1 VAGIKPLFAKG
12 VSITPRLIIAVVAAL
27 ILMGVDQ
34 RHSVLQPVRQ
44 GLSAVVHPVRLTA
57 QMPVTL
63 VNRASERLRSREE
76 LRSELQQ
83 LRRRQL
89 LYEARLQRLDA
100 LEVENI
106 RLRELLDSSHNLDQS
121 VLIAE
126 LIQIDLAPYRH
137 LIRINKGQSDGV
149 YIGQP
154 VLDANG
160 VVGQID
166 EAGPFSAQAR
176 LITDPSHALPVQVKR
191 NGIRAIASGTGQDQR
206 LEITSLT
213 NNTDVREGDLLVTS
227 GLGGR
232 FPAGYPVARIASIMK
247 QPGRPFAEVTATPTG
262 ALNRIQEVLLVRGDQ
277 NSQTDGEGSP

>member
-44 GLSAVVHPVRLTA
+44 GLSAAVHPVRLTA

-137 LIRINKGQSDGV
+137 LIRINKGQSEGV

-191 NGIRAIASGTGQDQR
+191 NGIRAIASGTGQNQR

-232 FPAGYPVARIASIMK
+232 FPAGYPVARIASITK
-247 QPGRPFAEVTATPTG
+247 QPGRPFADVTATPTG

-277 NSQTDGEGSP
+277 NSQTEGEGSP